1 MSQPEISIGRFL
13 ALATFLGT
21 PFRFVKLS
29 AGKLAPCGAGEAGI
43 GVIQDEPAANEAAN
57 VMMVGVTKVMCGGTI
72 SQGGSVKSDANGKAV
87 AAASSDPFAFGKALE
102 AGVNGEYI
110 DVLLIGSSGVGSEK
124 HQQTLP
130 ALGTDVE
137 ATYGFFRAPF
147 NLTVTGAS
155 YSPVANITG
164 AATNNRKVAVVN
176 KGSDGNGT
184 DEVAALTY
192 DNGVN
197 ATDFNEDAL
206 TLSGTPANLD
216 VDEGEI
222 LAWASTAPGTGIA
235 DPGGLA
241 TITFVRR

>member
-1 MSQPEISIGRFL
+1 MSQPEINLGRFL
-13 ALATFLGT
+13 ANAAFTDT

-29 AGKLAPCGAGEAGI
+29 SGKLVLCGAGESSI

-57 VMMVGVTKVMCGGTI
+57 VMSLGISKVLAGGTI
-72 SQGGSVKSDANGKAV
+72 TQGSKVKSDANGKAV
-87 AAASSDPFAFGKALE
+87 AAAAGEESLGWALE
-102 AGVNGEYI
+102 GGSNGEYI
-110 DVLLIGSSGVGSEK
+110 DVFVITNSGAGVEK
-124 HQQTLP
+124 HQQSFP

-137 ATYGFFRAPF
+137 AAYGFFRAPY
-147 NLTVTGAS
+147 NLTITAAS
-155 YSPVANITG
+155 YAPVANITG

-176 KGSDGNGT
+176 KGLDGNGT

-192 DNGVN
+192 DDGVN

-241 TITFVRR
+241 TITYVRR